1 MARFDSAPSSQV
13 SADSILASR
22 EQESLRPGRSS
33 RVPTAEKS
41 SNGTSPTPSASRMCE
56 RSALESSPQLTE
68 SLPAFPVSPFPSP
81 DVASPKRTTG
91 GFGRRSLELSAIYD
105 LATSSWRTLRHSLLE
120 EWETYSETFPRWAM
134 TRSGRLYLPPQ
145 SEHPTFGTA
154 SGLLPTPV
162 AKDDGKS
169 PEAHMAMK
177 QRMKGGPRQTITSLA
192 VLGRAGLLP
201 TPTVKGN
208 YNRAGLSAH
217 SGDGLYT
224 AVQKLLPTP
233 TKSDGSG
240 GPGSSG
246 RDGGENLRTAAGGP
260 LNPEFVEWMMGF
272 PQGWTSLH
280 PPAATNAD
288 EASA

>member
-1 MARFDSAPSSQV
+1 
-13 SADSILASR
+13 
-22 EQESLRPGRSS
+22 
-33 RVPTAEKS
+33 
-41 SNGTSPTPSASRMCE
+41 
-56 RSALESSPQLTE
+56 
-68 SLPAFPVSPFPSP
+68 
-81 DVASPKRTTG
+81 
-91 GFGRRSLELSAIYD
+91 
-105 LATSSWRTLRHSLLE
+105 
-120 EWETYSETFPRWAM
+120 
-134 TRSGRLYLPPQ
+134 
-145 SEHPTFGTA
+145 
-154 SGLLPTPV
+154 
-162 AKDDGKS
+162 
-169 PEAHMAMK
+169 MAMK

-201 TPTVKGN
+201 TPMAADGSRASVTFMRGN
-208 YNRAGLSAH
+208 PTLRGAANG
-217 SGDGLYT
+217 
-224 AVQKLLPTP
+224 LLPTP